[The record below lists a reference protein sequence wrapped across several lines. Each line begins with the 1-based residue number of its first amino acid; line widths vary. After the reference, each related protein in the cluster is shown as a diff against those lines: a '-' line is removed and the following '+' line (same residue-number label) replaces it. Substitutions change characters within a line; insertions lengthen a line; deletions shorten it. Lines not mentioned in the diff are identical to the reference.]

1 MIPGRAGNIPRDP
14 REYSPSLKI
23 DDSEFSPIEWSQ
35 VEASIPLQPL
45 SQRAKLGFASHLLE
59 MSGALCRVFAVL
71 LCIGFLG
78 GLVSFLIG
86 VALPFGLMR

>member
-1 MIPGRAGNIPRDP
+1 MEPGGSQHP
-14 REYSPSLKI
+14 SPAALT
-23 DDSEFSPIEWSQ
+23 EGET
-35 VEASIPLQPL
+35 
-45 SQRAKLGFASHLLE
+45 GFRLP